1 VNKSLEISVLVRE
14 VRQRLGLTQEQF
26 ASRMGV
32 TFPTINRWERQKAK
46 PSPMAR
52 RRLFEVLKQMGKDGE
67 DLLEKYFPAS

>member
-1 VNKSLEISVLVRE
+1 
-14 VRQRLGLTQEQF
+14 
-26 ASRMGV
+26 MGV